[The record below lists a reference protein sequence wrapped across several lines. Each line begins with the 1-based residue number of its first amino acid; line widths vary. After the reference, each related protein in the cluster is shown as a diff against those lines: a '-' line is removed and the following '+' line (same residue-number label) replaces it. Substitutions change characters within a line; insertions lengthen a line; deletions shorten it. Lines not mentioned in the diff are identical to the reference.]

1 MRTFSRVTLVAVLLG
16 AGGWTAPFASARGVD
31 RSPEQ
36 ILKEL
41 DDIKIPT
48 LDASKKKDR
57 TYVTQFLSKLQ
68 KATKKRDALILELY
82 KADPDH
88 ERVPALMAE
97 RWSVR
102 PYGLPAGK
110 LHSEID
116 EVLAQTQ
123 NQKLKIEGNYAKTFA
138 RLYDGHPGA
147 AVVVSMIDD
156 FLKLAPGDPRGAT
169 LMSLA
174 VDHTRDAKLKT
185 VLEDRI
191 LKEFPESP
199 SADKIQGIRHR
210 GDSIGK
216 PFDLE
221 FIDAIS
227 GTAVSLKKLR
237 GKVVVLD
244 FWATWC
250 GPCVAEMPA
259 MKKLYSKYHD
269 QGVEFIGVSLDQ
281 PEEKGG
287 LKSLRSFVKENAI
300 TWPQYYQG
308 HGWDSEFS
316 SSCGIHAIPAAF
328 IIDTDGILFSTE
340 ARGKLDT
347 LIPELLKKG
356 SAPRKTARTSRK

>member
-1 MRTFSRVTLVAVLLG
+1 MRTFSRVTLVTILLG
-16 AGGWTAPFASARGVD
+16 TGVWTASFSLARGVD
-31 RSPEQ
+31 RLPEQ

-48 LDASKKKDR
+48 LDTSKKKDR

-82 KADPDH
+82 KANPDH

-110 LHSEID
+110 LHSEIV
-116 EVLAQTQ
+116 EILAQTQ
-123 NQKLKIEGNYAKTFA
+123 NQKLKIEGAYARTYA

-147 AVVVSMIDD
+147 SVVLSMIDEY
-156 FLKLAPGDPRGAT
+156 LRLAPGDPRGAT

-174 VDHTRDAKLKT
+174 ADRTRDAKLKT
-185 VLEDRI
+185 TLQDRI
-191 LKEFPESP
+191 LKEFPETSD
-199 SADKIQGIRHR
+199 ADKIQGIRHS
-210 GDSIGK
+210 GEAIGK

-227 GTAVSLKKLR
+227 GNAVSLRKLR
-237 GKVVVLD
+237 GKVVVID

-250 GPCVAEMPA
+250 GPCVAEMPE

-269 QGVEFIGVSLDQ
+269 RGVDFIGVSLDQ
-281 PEEKGG
+281 PEDQGG
-287 LKSLRSFVKENAI
+287 LRSLRTFVKDNAI
-300 TWPQYYQG
+300 PWPQYYQG

-316 SSCGIHAIPAAF
+316 RSCGINAIPAAF
-328 IIDTDGILFSTE
+328 LIDSEGNLQSTE

-356 SAPRKTARTSRK
+356 SASRKTAAAGRK

>member
-16 AGGWTAPFASARGVD
+16 AGGWTASFSSARGVD

-41 DDIKIPT
+41 EDIKIPT

-102 PYGLPAGK
+102 PYGLSAGK

-116 EVLAQTQ
+116 EVLAHTQ
-123 NQKLKIEGNYAKTFA
+123 NQKLKIEGTYARTYA

-147 AVVVSMIDD
+147 TVVVSMIDEY
-156 FLKLAPGDPRGAT
+156 LKLAPGDPRGAT

-174 VDHTRDAKLKT
+174 ADRTRDAKLKT
-185 VLEDRI
+185 TLEDRI
-191 LKEFPESP
+191 LKEFPES
-199 SADKIQGIRHR
+199 SYADKIQGVRHS

-216 PFDLE
+216 PFNLE

-227 GTAVSLKKLR
+227 GTPVSLKKLR
-237 GKVVVLD
+237 GKVVVID

-259 MKKLYSKYHD
+259 MKKLYAKYHGR
-269 QGVEFIGVSLDQ
+269 GVEFIGVSLDQ
-281 PEEKGG
+281 PEEQGG
-287 LKSLRSFVKENAI
+287 LKSLRTFVKDNAI
-300 TWPQYYQG
+300 AWPQYYQG

-316 SSCGIHAIPAAF
+316 TSCGIHAIPAAF
-328 IIDTDGILFSTE
+328 IIDTEGKLHSTE

-356 SAPRKTARTSRK
+356 SARTRD